1 VNNTGFAGFN
11 AQDTAVLDQMFP
23 AGFGSSSSRD
33 GFIGGLQAGYNQQF
47 GMFVGGVEADI
58 NVLGNRRITTSLDS
72 AASAPFGLPAGFVV
86 VDTSSRLDWLGTLR
100 LRGGVAIDR
109 LLVYGT
115 GGLAYG
121 APKNRID
128 VSIGPFLPSHT
139 GSNDDVRA
147 GWTLGTGA
155 EYAVTN
161 NLTMKA
167 EYLYYDLGRTTVT
180 ATATNDY
187 PLADTTAT
195 GRFDNR
201 GHIARVGLNYKI

>member
-1 VNNTGFAGFN
+1 M
-11 AQDTAVLDQMFP
+11 LRLKP
-23 AGFGSSSSRD
+23 AFDSWSGRMSVSGRCSSVVSEPSSRSP
-33 GFIGGLQAGYNQQF
+33 QSRPRAGRR
-47 GMFVGGVEADI
+47 
-58 NVLGNRRITTSLDS
+58 VLGTRFPQN
-72 AASAPFGLPAGFVV
+72 
-86 VDTSSRLDWLGTLR
+86 SRGKQQTRYHWLGTLR

-201 GHIARVGLNYKI
+201 GHIARVGINYKF